1 MKIKGFWVEF
11 FPINPATGLPVRVR
25 VCSINSA
32 TATGIDLSNGE
43 FMPYMTTFPDT
54 EIAVFDGA
62 FSGESSVSISN
73 IEASDVDGFA
83 ANFPSYVWDGT
94 DVIVYKGD
102 SNSSSMASLQKVF
115 SGVCTETPEINEG
128 EVSWTMKDKLY
139 LFDVSILTE
148 TYSGEGGINGTSEMT
163 GVYKPFA
170 MGEPL
175 NIEPILVDPAYL
187 IYQYHGY
194 GPTEGVVGLYE
205 NGLGFGAGQTPVAYN
220 SNPEATFQDL
230 RNADLEPGEWVD
242 CPSIGMFR
250 LGGEPVSGGVITADV
265 RGHAP
270 SVGGS
275 AYTRIDDCIEL
286 LVSLSGVDSSLI
298 DANSFDGLYSGSGNQ
313 TLSDYT
319 NSSSS
324 LLEVVTSYMAQCGG
338 YPFINSE
345 GHLRFGFVRL
355 STPALEIRTDG
366 TSSPSVESAISMAV
380 SAPYKRLRM
389 GGDKVFRV
397 HNYDEISDA
406 LRQSV
411 MAVANALNTV
421 TTDFYLAVNDGNL
434 TIQEKIQVV
443 IPDDTAFAF
452 QYASLRARALV
463 LGLSV
468 TALDAAQSAYVT
480 SRNLI
485 TPAWDDTTQNST
497 GIPSD
502 FRAKMAAFGNALIT
516 MSTSISQEDAKRS
529 NWSGVTNDNGNR
541 PDDNADVTGD
551 NTAAAIFLQGA
562 LATQDTA
569 DWRTQVLA
577 RPAINELYYDF
588 NYPSW
593 GGVGGA
599 AAAGWQGDPA
609 GQFSIVDVPNSPGG
623 KALVMGDGTTSTNT
637 LVFGPEFV
645 PYNAGDLYE
654 VSFDIEIISAPDAG
668 TTYYLGVQGVDK
680 AGNNLGGSYNYVGA
694 SDLSQNAAVGTRF
707 IKKGYFTGWTTS
719 NRSGQANDPLSPAG
733 LPDGSYFTYGQGGVV
748 KFRPV
753 IYMNYAGKRGQTRV
767 HAVRVVR
774 IPARLA
780 TQDEVSFGA
789 VTLKE
794 SAGGSTATLT
804 NFKTSLG
811 TAAAILSQGALATLN
826 DVDWQSKVVGVGKP
840 SNGAG
845 TANVLVAI
853 GTGTVL
859 QGNTAGK
866 TSGTHG
872 AYEGGAVGVAQ
883 KSTAFISSSVLFDTN
898 GAGGWLTVLCL
909 DITNS
914 SGFGGGGDGS
924 WILVYTASATN
935 SATISLQKRV
945 SGSFTIV
952 GSWTVTGGST
962 ASRRIAIA
970 NNGVRVFAMCDGAVY
985 GGDTSSYNVPADA
998 TFWPKLLD
1006 YYRSDGSVTGGVLD
1020 IQYGKWTDVRT
1031 FLGDGVTAIAQA
1043 AYKTDEGT
1051 AAAITGQGALA
1062 TQNNVDL
1069 GTSQVVPNGGIP
1081 PTIPDNGFT
1090 YTSTN
1095 SSVTITWPTMTVYR
1109 ANGSTISIAS
1119 GSQSCTVLS
1128 ASYNWKFYPYI
1139 VDNGGSSATIQFAAA
1154 QGALGTYYGYPSIA
1168 YATPGS
1174 VAAKTYVNQI
1184 GRIDMGSFNAAT
1196 TSGGTGGGGGGGW
1209 NCLHGDML
1217 LRNGR
1222 AIEAEVGDTV
1232 DTPEGTSIITDVRRW
1247 PCSEWIELWNGDD
1260 IIAKVTRRHL
1270 FYKSIDGK
1278 EIAAED
1284 VRVGDLI
1291 CGRDSHVEVT
1301 GIKLCTL
1308 PSTAV
1313 GIGIDSPHQHYA
1325 GQRRVLCHNGTQKP

>member
-32 TATGIDLSNGE
+32 AATGIDLSNGE

-102 SNSSSMASLQKVF
+102 SESSSLASLQKVF

-148 TYSGEGGINGTSEMT
+148 TYSGEGGINGTSEMA

-175 NIEPILVDPAYL
+175 NVEPILIDPAYL

-220 SNPEATFQDL
+220 SNSEATFQDL

-270 SVGGS
+270 SIGGS

-286 LVSLSGVDSSLI
+286 LVSLSDVDPSLV

-324 LLEVVTSYMAQCGG
+324 LLEVITSYMAQCGG

-468 TALDAAQSAYVT
+468 TALDAAQSAYAT
-480 SRNLI
+480 SRDLI
-485 TPAWDDTTQNST
+485 TPAWNDTTQNST

-551 NTAAAIFLQGA
+551 NTAAAIL
-562 LATQDTA
+562 L
-569 DWRTQVLA
+569 
-577 RPAINELYYDF
+577 
-588 NYPSW
+588 
-593 GGVGGA
+593 
-599 AAAGWQGDPA
+599 
-609 GQFSIVDVPNSPGG
+609 
-623 KALVMGDGTTSTNT
+623 
-637 LVFGPEFV
+637 
-645 PYNAGDLYE
+645 
-654 VSFDIEIISAPDAG
+654 
-668 TTYYLGVQGVDK
+668 
-680 AGNNLGGSYNYVGA
+680 
-694 SDLSQNAAVGTRF
+694 
-707 IKKGYFTGWTTS
+707 
-719 NRSGQANDPLSPAG
+719 
-733 LPDGSYFTYGQGGVV
+733 
-748 KFRPV
+748 
-753 IYMNYAGKRGQTRV
+753 
-767 HAVRVVR
+767 
-774 IPARLA
+774 
-780 TQDEVSFGA
+780 
-789 VTLKE
+789 
-794 SAGGSTATLT
+794 
-804 NFKTSLG
+804 
-811 TAAAILSQGALATLN
+811 QGALATLN
-826 DVDWQSKVVGVGKP
+826 DVDWQTKVVGVGKP
-840 SNGAG
+840 ANNAG
-845 TANVLVAI
+845 TANILVPF
-853 GTGTVL
+853 GNYSTVSANSVSKS
-859 QGNTAGK
+859 G
-866 TSGTHG
+866 GTHG
-872 AYEGGAVGVAQ
+872 AFEGGAVGVAR
-883 KSTAFISSSVLFDTN
+883 KSAVFISCSVVTSPTWWTHITLDT
-898 GAGGWLTVLCL
+898 V
-909 DITNS
+909 
-914 SGFGGGGDGS
+914 
-924 WILVYTASATN
+924 SATN
-935 SATISLQKRV
+935 TNTSAAGVWLLRFISRAADRILELYKN
-945 SGSFTIV
+945 GSLV
-952 GSWTVTGGST
+952 GSWLVAGVATST
-962 ASRRIAIA
+962 DRIALVC
-970 NNGVRVFAMCDGAVY
+970 NGVRVFAMLNGVVY
-985 GGDTSSYNVPADA
+985 GGDTSAYNA
-998 TFWPKLLD
+998 TANATYWPKVMD
-1006 YYRSDGSVTGGVLD
+1006 FYNTADSGHSIDD
-1020 IQYGKWTDVRT
+1020 IQYGAWTDVRT
-1031 FLGDGVTAIAQA
+1031 FLDDGITALPQSG
-1043 AYKTDEGT
+1043 YKTDEGT
-1051 AAAITGQGALA
+1051 AAAIAGQGPGA
-1062 TQNNVDL
+1062 TASADSVLNSYAPYGQNLIPLSDQAADTIFFLYNNPDSMTLNYPVAWAGPGFSGWTTSTYILGGNIKASVAYQPGRVASPTVGYANFGFKGLNNSTSNDITWSVSPGDRMIASCYMHHHRCGGGITVCLVDSTGTNPTLYYNVDTTGL
-1069 GTSQVVPNGGIP
+1069 GEGGTCYSLSQYERIYKLVTVPAGYNVCVLYIRKNNTNVGEANSYLWWAAPMLERAAPNQTTPSPYQPGPPTGTLAGKTNIDLGSGEVVPNGGIP

-1090 YTSTN
+1090 YTATV
-1095 SSVTITWPTMTVYR
+1095 SSITISWPTMTVYR
-1109 ANGSTISIAS
+1109 SNGTTISIAS
-1119 GSQSCTVLS
+1119 GSQSCTALS
-1128 ASYNWKFYPYI
+1128 SSYSWKFYPYI
-1139 VDNGGSSATIQFAAA
+1139 VDNGGSSATVQFAAA
-1154 QGALGTYYGYPSIA
+1154 QGALGTYYGTQQIA
-1168 YATPGS
+1168 YLTSGS
-1174 VAAKTYVNQI
+1174 VAAKAYVNQL

-1260 IIAKVTRRHL
+1260 MIAKVTRRHL

-1284 VRVGDLI
+1284 VKVGDLI
-1291 CGRDSHVEVT
+1291 CGRDSHIEVT